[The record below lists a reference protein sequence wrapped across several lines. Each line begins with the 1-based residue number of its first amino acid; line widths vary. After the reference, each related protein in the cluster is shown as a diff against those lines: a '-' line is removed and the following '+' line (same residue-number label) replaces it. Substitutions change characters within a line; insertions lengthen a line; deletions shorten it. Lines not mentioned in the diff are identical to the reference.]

1 MHDKINVCLLNDSFP
16 PVIDGVANAVVN
28 YGEIISTKN
37 LGKATV
43 VTPEYPGA
51 VDGYPFDVVRY
62 PSLSTEQLVGY
73 RAGVPFD
80 AKIFGKLEKAGFN
93 IIHTHCPVV
102 STLMARTLREKLDIP
117 VVFTYH
123 TKFDVNICDMVR
135 SKLIQEAA
143 LHNLCANIQSCDEV
157 WVVSRGAG
165 ENLRGIGY
173 EGEYIV
179 MENGVDFP
187 KGRVA
192 PEEAV
197 EVRREYGIGQDE
209 RVFMYVGRM
218 MWYKGIRITLDG
230 LKKAK
235 EEGFA
240 FKMIFVGDG
249 ADRSEMEKYAKELG
263 LEKECIFPGA
273 IRDRELLRRYFC
285 AADMFL
291 FPSTFDTNGI
301 VVREAAA
308 CGLPSVLVKGSC
320 AAEGTTHLQNAYLI
334 EENADSMA
342 EAVKFACREAEAVK
356 NMGGAAMDELYISWE
371 ESVRRAVDR
380 YGVVID
386 NYKKGNTER
395 DRIWTDPFF
404 AMMAEVQTRMNAAYE
419 RRVSLE
425 QRSREIY
432 GKAEEMGREA
442 MEKGREMY
450 DRAWERLE
458 RYL

>member
-123 TKFDVNICDMVR
+123 TKF
-135 SKLIQEAA
+135 IQEAA

-187 KGRVA
+187 KGRVT
-192 PEEAV
+192 PDEAM

-342 EAVKFACREAEAVK
+342 EAVKFACREEEAVK

>member
-16 PVIDGVANAVVN
+16 PVIDGMANAVVN
-28 YGEIISTKN
+28 YGEMITRYDM
-37 LGKATV
+37 GKATV

-80 AKIFGKLEKAGFN
+80 AKVFGQLEKAGFN

-102 STLMARTLREKLDIP
+102 STLIARTLREKLDIP

-143 LHNLCANIQSCDEV
+143 LRNLCSNIQSCDEV

-173 EGEYIV
+173 EGDYIV

-192 PEEAV
+192 PEEAM
-197 EVRREYGIGQDE
+197 EIRRQYGIGPEE

-230 LKKAK
+230 LKRAK
-235 EEGFA
+235 EDGLA

-249 ADRSEMEKYAKELG
+249 ADRPEMEEYAKKIG
-263 LEKECIFPGA
+263 LDEECIFPGA
-273 IRDRELLRRYFC
+273 IRDRELLRKYFC

-308 CGLPSVLVKGSC
+308 CGLPSVLVRGSC
-320 AAEGTTHLQNAYLI
+320 AAEGTAHLQNAYLI

-342 EAVKFACREAEAVK
+342 EAVRFSCREAEAVK
-356 NMGGAAMDELYISWE
+356 SMGAAAMEELYISWE
-371 ESVRRAVDR
+371 DSVRRAVDR

-425 QRSREIY
+425 QKGREIY

>member
-80 AKIFGKLEKAGFN
+80 AKIFGKLEKTGFN

-143 LHNLCANIQSCDEV
+143 LRNLCANIQSCDEV

-173 EGEYIV
+173 EGDYIV

-187 KGRVA
+187 KGRVT
-192 PEEAV
+192 PEEAM
-197 EVRREYGIGQDE
+197 EIRRQY
-209 RVFMYVGRM
+209 
-218 MWYKGIRITLDG
+218 GIRITLDG

-308 CGLPSVLVKGSC
+308 CGLPSVLVRGSC

-342 EAVKFACREAEAVK
+342 EAVKFACREEEAVK

>member
-187 KGRVA
+187 KGRVT
-192 PEEAV
+192 PDEAV

-308 CGLPSVLVKGSC
+308 CGLPSVLVRGSC
-320 AAEGTTHLQNAYLI
+320 AAE
-334 EENADSMA
+334 
-342 EAVKFACREAEAVK
+342 AVRFACREEEAVK